1 MVWIG
6 SLQLASVEVHHRS
19 TVFSDLTAET
29 LAHHENRV

>member
-1 MVWIG
+1 MIGTG

-29 LAHHENRV
+29 LAHYENRV